1 MTRMPSAVRSAA
13 AALLAAVSA
22 SSPAASADSWPVVG
36 RQGLVR
42 MVIVPAA
49 HASDQA
55 AYERQIARLCEPE
68 RTCFLNFYT
77 NATGAVPSVP
87 LPDAI
92 ANEAT
97 ATYRRSMKN
106 GVQIFMWSCR
116 LQVAGRECF

>member
-1 MTRMPSAVRSAA
+1 MTRMPMPLPRAA
-13 AALLAAVSA
+13 AALSFAAFG
-22 SSPAASADSWPVVG
+22 SSFAADSWTVVG
-36 RQGLVR
+36 NQGLVR
-42 MVIVPAA
+42 QVIVPTEQAT
-49 HASDQA
+49 DEA
-55 AYERQIARLCEPE
+55 AYERQIARLCDPE

-106 GVQIFMWSCR
+106 GVQIFLWSCR
-116 LQVAGRECF
+116 LKVAGRECF